1 VSDRIISKAA
11 IKAGELTVV
20 LAPVQTAGDSFFHRV
35 WPPAVIIIGI
45 AVTMAWTALL
55 GYGLVRIIWSAV

>member
-11 IKAGELTVV
+11 INAGELTVV
-20 LAPVQTAGDSFFHRV
+20 LAPVQTSGDSFFHRV
-35 WPPAVIIIGI
+35 RPPAVIIIGI
-45 AVTMAWTALL
+45 AVTMAWTAFL